1 MQHIIYKHYICSE
14 ITSQINGYINCLTFI
29 YYYFSI
35 PLANLIVLMIISKQI
50 EPTFRMFL
58 ISSFMMYALVLT
70 VPFYC
75 LSSIQS
81 AAHNPRD
88 RLFSIMAR
96 KDIELKLKF
105 KVLGLIEK
113 LSGPVIGIYC
123 FNLFPFSN
131 YEMVLFYVNCVKN
144 FMLFITL
151 L

>member
-1 MQHIIYKHYICSE
+1 MQHIIYKHYICSK
-14 ITSQINGYINCLTFI
+14 ITSQINRYINYVTFI
-29 YYYFSI
+29 YYYLSI
-35 PLANLIVLMIISKQI
+35 PLANLIVLMIVSKQI
-50 EPTFRMFL
+50 ELNFRMFL
-58 ISSFMMYALVLT
+58 ISAFMVYALVLT

-88 RLFSIMAR
+88 ILFSIMAR
-96 KDIELKLKF
+96 KGIELKLKF

-123 FNLFPFSN
+123 FNLFPFTN
-131 YEMVLFYVNCVKN
+131 YEMYLFYVNCVKN

-151 L
+151 F